1 MRLSYLLI
9 SDALMPRFTLLS
21 LLAFLPATLLAQGR
35 AEKAAFITR
44 LGSDTLSVEQFS
56 RTSSR
61 LESDVAAR
69 VPRARRLHFV
79 VALNPDHTVSRL
91 QVTVQPAVPAP
102 DAPAFTGDM
111 VFGKDTVTMTIKQTD
126 STITLHVPAGAGAM
140 SLTSTSYALYEQ
152 MFLRFQNAGKDSL
165 PFLIVPFGGNQAT
178 ETSIVRRGADGADYD
193 FFGLPMHAKLD
204 KQGRLLGLDGRESTS
219 KVLVERVKSAD
230 VEKAYKDFAAR
241 DASQGAM
248 GQLSARDT
256 VRATVGN
263 AHLTIDYGRPHK
275 RGREIFGTVVP
286 WGQVWRTGAN
296 AATGFTTDADLVV
309 GSQTIPKGSYTLWSL
324 PAQNGSKLI
333 INSQTGQ
340 WGTDYHADKDFA
352 RLDMKTE
359 ALAQPVEVFTIAI
372 DPQGDRAGVL
382 KLQWDRTQLSLP
394 FTVQ

>member
-1 MRLSYLLI
+1 
-9 SDALMPRFTLLS
+9 MPRFTLLS

-79 VALNPDHTVSRL
+79 VALNPDQTVSRL

-111 VFGKDTVTMTIKQTD
+111 VFGKDTVTMTIRQTD

-140 SLTSTSYALYEQ
+140 PLTSTSYALYEQ
-152 MFLRFQNAGKDSL
+152 MFLRFQKAGKDSL